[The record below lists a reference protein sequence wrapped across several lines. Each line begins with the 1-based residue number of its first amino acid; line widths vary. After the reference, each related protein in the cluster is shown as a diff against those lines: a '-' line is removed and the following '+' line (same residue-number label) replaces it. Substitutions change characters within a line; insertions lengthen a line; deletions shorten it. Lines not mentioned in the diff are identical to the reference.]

1 MIDKIVTH
9 LGFIRMFN
17 RPVNSVNKWLERKA
31 YQLPEFTVIDY
42 LEFITYF
49 KSQQLIFSLYG
60 EDNPYMEEIRAFF
73 QLPEISS

>member
-1 MIDKIVTH
+1 
-9 LGFIRMFN
+9 MFN